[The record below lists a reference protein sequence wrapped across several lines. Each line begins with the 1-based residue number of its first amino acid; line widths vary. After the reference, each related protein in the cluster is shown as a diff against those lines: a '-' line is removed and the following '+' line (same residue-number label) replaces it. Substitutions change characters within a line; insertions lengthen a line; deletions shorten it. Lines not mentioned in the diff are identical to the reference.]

1 MSIQPYESSKG
12 AEEQDMILYQNT
24 ITPEEAEKRARDAEE
39 LDAKIRDI
47 MENVP
52 DREYFLMGSNAG
64 ANSSTFDLYRH
75 SKSREMKR
83 LRAMEEEALAEERN
97 AAFKESMETKNAE
110 EESKTAARRAKRL
123 KQKEKK
129 KQKKKKEAGV
139 ENPNTTPEHVEKA
152 QGQHAQ
158 KKACVEPELD

>member
-1 MSIQPYESSKG
+1 M
-12 AEEQDMILYQNT
+12 
-24 ITPEEAEKRARDAEE
+24 
-39 LDAKIRDI
+39 DAKIRNI

-52 DREYFLMGSNAG
+52 DREYFVMGSNAG

-123 KQKEKK
+123 KQKVSLHADIGLFWWWLRVCIMLCAGEEEAKEKEGSRSGESK
-129 KQKKKKEAGV
+129 HNA
-139 ENPNTTPEHVEKA
+139 
-152 QGQHAQ
+152 
-158 KKACVEPELD
+158 

>member
-12 AEEQDMILYQNT
+12 ANEQDMILYQNT
-24 ITPEEAEKRARDAEE
+24 ITPEEAEKRARDVCEE

-52 DREYFLMGSNAG
+52 DREYFVMGSNAG

-129 KQKKKKEAGV
+129 KQKKKMKAG
-139 ENPNTTPEHVEKA
+139 
-152 QGQHAQ
+152 
-158 KKACVEPELD
+158 KKACVEPDLD

>member
-1 MSIQPYESSKG
+1 
-12 AEEQDMILYQNT
+12 
-24 ITPEEAEKRARDAEE
+24 
-39 LDAKIRDI
+39 

-52 DREYFLMGSNAG
+52 DREYFVMGSNAG

-97 AAFKESMETKNAE
+97 AAFKKSMEVKNAE

-123 KQKEKK
+123 KQKVSLHADISLFWWGLRVYAMLCAG
-129 KQKKKKEAGV
+129 KKEAK
-139 ENPNTTPEHVEKA
+139 EK
-152 QGQHAQ
+152 GESRSGESNHDGHAAWTCRDYTC
-158 KKACVEPELD
+158 K